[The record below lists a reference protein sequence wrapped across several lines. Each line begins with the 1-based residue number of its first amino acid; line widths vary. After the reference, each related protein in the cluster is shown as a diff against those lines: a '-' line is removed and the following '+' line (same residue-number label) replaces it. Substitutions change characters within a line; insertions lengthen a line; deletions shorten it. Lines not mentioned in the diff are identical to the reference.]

1 MSTSDLPA
9 KLAWLVTVWLG
20 GCGQEASAPAVAP
33 VPAVAP
39 EFDDPFAATPAAPAA
54 APAEMAK
61 PAEVGAPA
69 EVEEPAE
76 VAAASGV
83 PVAAGAV
90 GRRKSTKAATPG
102 PRDMPPAPAPVEPKP
117 SDDAVAEPALTP
129 APAPAS
135 TPAPMPP
142 VAPGPE
148 RFTGSFT
155 YVGGQAQ
162 RDQVAAAIEATVM
175 ALNVLFRPIAR
186 KRITAGNP
194 LREQISFAV
203 VGKTVSVS
211 FGADRNISGQLEG
224 AATSWTD
231 EAGSPL
237 KVTFS
242 LVKGRIVMHCQGE
255 GGARRNVFTL
265 DEQGDKLTMSVTMS
279 SDRLPVPVKYALTY
293 RRK

>member
-1 MSTSDLPA
+1 
-9 KLAWLVTVWLG
+9 
-20 GCGQEASAPAVAP
+20 
-33 VPAVAP
+33 
-39 EFDDPFAATPAAPAA
+39 
-54 APAEMAK
+54 
-61 PAEVGAPA
+61 
-69 EVEEPAE
+69 
-76 VAAASGV
+76 
-83 PVAAGAV
+83 
-90 GRRKSTKAATPG
+90 
-102 PRDMPPAPAPVEPKP
+102 
-117 SDDAVAEPALTP
+117 
-129 APAPAS
+129 
-135 TPAPMPP
+135 MPP

-148 RFTGSFT
+148 RFAGSFT

-162 RDQVAAAIEATVM
+162 RDQVAVAIEATVM

-194 LREQISFAV
+194 LREQISIAV

-211 FGADRNISGQLEG
+211 FGADRKISGPFDG
-224 AATSWTD
+224 AAVSWTD

-242 LVKGRIVMHCQGE
+242 LVKGRIIMHCQGE

-265 DEQGDKLTMSVTMS
+265 DESGDTLTMSVTMS

>member
-1 MSTSDLPA
+1 MFTGDHPS

-33 VPAVAP
+33 
-39 EFDDPFAATPAAPAA
+39 EFDDPFAGDATPAAPAA
-54 APAEMAK
+54 APAEMAEPAAVAVPAEVAK
-61 PAEVGAPA
+61 PAEVAGTP
-69 EVEEPAE
+69 EPA
-76 VAAASGV
+76 VAAES
-83 PVAAGAV
+83 VA
-90 GRRKSTKAATPG
+90 RRKPARAATPV
-102 PRDMPPAPAPVEPKP
+102 PQDIPPAPAPAPVEPRT
-117 SDDAVAEPALTP
+117 SDGAVAEPASTP

-135 TPAPMPP
+135 TPAPLPP
-142 VAPGPE
+142 VIPGPE
-148 RFTGSFT
+148 RFAGSFT

-162 RDQVAAAIEATVM
+162 RDQVAVAIEATVM

-211 FGADRNISGQLEG
+211 FGADRKISGLLEG
-224 AATSWTD
+224 AAVPWTD

-237 KVTFS
+237 EVTFS
-242 LVKGRIVMHCQGE
+242 LVKGRIIMHCQGE

-265 DEQGDKLTMSVTMS
+265 DESGDKLTMSVTMS